1 MPTTNNKYILKLYAE
16 LKQNSKIKF
25 CCFFLIRFETCL
37 ILAGC
42 IAHVK
47 RKGGMKG
54 RTGRKE
60 GEGREDDSAL
70 INLRVEWNILQL
82 TTNCNSEPITN
93 TERNSDQTQKCRP
106 LSRQS
111 PGWFFS
117 PSLLP
122 DVLLPE
128 SLHRL

>member
-1 MPTTNNKYILKLYAE
+1 MKLYAE
-16 LKQNSKIKF
+16 LKQNSKIKL
-25 CCFFLIRFETCL
+25 CCFGFFFNKDFETCL

-42 IAHVK
+42 IAQVK
-47 RKGGMKG
+47 RKGDMKG
-54 RTGRKE
+54 GIGRKE
-60 GEGREDDSAL
+60 RKGREDNSAL
-70 INLRVEWNILQL
+70 INLRVEWNIQL

-93 TERNSDQTQKCRP
+93 IDSNSDQTQTCQP

-111 PGWFFS
+111 PGWFFP

-122 DVLLPE
+122 DVLLPK